1 MYGFWVMKHDRQN
14 QNFEKVKK
22 HWRNYHLSPP
32 PTIQKIKTLEKWKNY
47 LQILSFTHVYHK
59 WQSYDVWLLRYGARP
74 TELFVIL
81 DHFLSFYPSPPTLPP
96 PLATQKIKILKNEK
110 NAWRYHNFTKLY
122 QKSWSYATLLLR
134 YNVWLLFF
142 ALFPLNNPKNKL
154 KKKKMLGDIK
164 IHMCNKSHD
173 HMMYSSWDMV
183 CYGWTNRQ
191 MDGWKKWHTVFPLI
205 STRGAC

>member
-1 MYGFWVMKHDRQN
+1 MMYGFWVMKHDRQN

-32 PTIQKIKTLEKWKNY
+32 PQQFRKSKLWKNEKITY
-47 LQILSFTHVYHK
+47 RYCHLHMCIINDNHMMYGSWDMEHGQQTCLSFWTIFC
-59 WQSYDVWLLRYGARP
+59 
-74 TELFVIL
+74 LFTPPPQ
-81 DHFLSFYPSPPTLPP
+81 PSPP

-142 ALFPLNNPKNKL
+142 ALFPLNNPKNKF
-154 KKKKMLGDIK
+154 KKKKCLEISKYTCVTKVMTTWCTVPEIW
-164 IHMCNKSHD
+164 CA
-173 HMMYSSWDMV
+173 
-183 CYGWTNRQ
+183 
-191 MDGWKKWHTVFPLI
+191 MDGRTDRWMDGKSDILYFL
-205 STRGAC
+205 

>member
-1 MYGFWVMKHDRQN
+1 MMYGFWVMKHDRQN

-96 PLATQKIKILKNEK
+96 PPLATQKIKILKNEK

-142 ALFPLNNPKNKL
+142 ALFPLNNPKNKF
-154 KKKKMLGDIK
+154 KKKKMLGDITK
-164 IHMCNKSHD
+164 VMITWCTVPEIWCAMD
-173 HMMYSSWDMV
+173 
-183 CYGWTNRQ
+183 GRRQ